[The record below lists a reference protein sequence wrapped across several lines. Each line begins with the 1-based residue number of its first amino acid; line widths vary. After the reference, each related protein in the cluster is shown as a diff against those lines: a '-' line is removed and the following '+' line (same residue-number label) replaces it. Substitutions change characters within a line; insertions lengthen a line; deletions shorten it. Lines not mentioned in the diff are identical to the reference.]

1 LNLKETGMLLAYVA
15 GACPSQKMND
25 LTGDAWHDILGHL
38 DYAECR
44 AAVRVVGARQP
55 FISPSEIIAEI
66 AAKRSPEQPHSQA
79 CRGQDHRNCLMS
91 WCMCVCH
98 PGAVQKLAGPDSTP
112 PAPRPALPAAEPDRP
127 DPSVRK
133 RYEPGELNTGKEIP
147 DD

>member
-1 LNLKETGMLLAYVA
+1 MTKPEVGKLLAYVA

-38 DYAECR
+38 DYEDAR

-66 AAKRSPEQPHSQA
+66 AARRSPEQPHSQA
-79 CRGQDHRNCLMS
+79 CRGHDHRNCLMT

-98 PGAVQKLAGPDSTP
+98 PSAVQKLAGPP
-112 PAPRPALPAAEPDRP
+112 PYGTEEHKQLPAGPERFKAGQLSIGRP
-127 DPSVRK
+127 V
-133 RYEPGELNTGKEIP
+133 
-147 DD
+147 DDT

>member
-1 LNLKETGMLLAYVA
+1 MTKQEIGKLLAYVA

-38 DYAECR
+38 EYEDAR

-55 FISPSEIIAEI
+55 FISPSEIITEI

-98 PGAVQKLAGPDSTP
+98 PRAVQTLAGPP
-112 PAPRPALPAAEPDRP
+112 PYEPDGPKALPAGP
-127 DPSVRK
+127 K
-133 RYEPGELNTGKEIP
+133 RYDPGQLSIGQVIP
-147 DD
+147 DE